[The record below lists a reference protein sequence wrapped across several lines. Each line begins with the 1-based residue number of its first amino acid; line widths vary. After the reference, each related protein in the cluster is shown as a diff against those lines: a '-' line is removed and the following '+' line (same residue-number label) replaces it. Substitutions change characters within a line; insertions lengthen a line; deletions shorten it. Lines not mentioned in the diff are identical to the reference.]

1 MIGLFK
7 VQSKKYKEQS
17 RNRLRR
23 WLREMIFVTKSA
35 GRLSCE
41 ATTSDYRLATSDY
54 RLSSAD
60 SENTQ
65 TDSRIPFGKNL
76 KQCPQ

>member
-1 MIGLFK
+1 MRGLIGLFK

-23 WLREMIFVTKSA
+23 WLREMIEMIFVTKSA

-41 ATTSDYRLATSDY
+41 ATTSD
-54 RLSSAD
+54 
-60 SENTQ
+60 
-65 TDSRIPFGKNL
+65 
-76 KQCPQ
+76 